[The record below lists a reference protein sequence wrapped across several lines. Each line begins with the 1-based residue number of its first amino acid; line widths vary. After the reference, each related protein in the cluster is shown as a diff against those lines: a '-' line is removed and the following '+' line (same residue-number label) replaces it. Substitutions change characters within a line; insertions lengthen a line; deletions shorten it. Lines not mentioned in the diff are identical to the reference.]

1 MGRDFFSRGGGGN
14 LNIII
19 MSGGVEINFRLM
31 KWRYD
36 LVLGHILPISQ
47 PPPLQI
53 IISQS
58 LITLFIF
65 SIIYS
70 Q

>member
-1 MGRDFFSRGGGGN
+1 MGRDFQGGVN
-14 LNIII
+14 LNVII

-31 KWRYD
+31 KWGYD

-47 PPPLQI
+47 PPLQV